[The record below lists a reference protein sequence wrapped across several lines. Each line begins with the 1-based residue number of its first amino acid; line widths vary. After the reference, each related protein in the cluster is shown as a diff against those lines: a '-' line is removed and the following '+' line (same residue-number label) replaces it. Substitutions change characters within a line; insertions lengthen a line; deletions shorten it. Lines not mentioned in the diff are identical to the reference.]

1 MKILAISTQHDSGA
15 AVVVDG
21 KILAAVNEERL
32 SRRKFHTGWP
42 ELSIAEVLRLAEIQ
56 PNEIEQVVLSSF
68 VEVEEST
75 WDWPEDPSPA
85 ERIKEWPREA
95 VSLLSRIKVTG
106 PTFGNPRFSTF
117 AAKVLGGYRSV
128 DRKRRSAEAME
139 RLGITAPVEIIEHH
153 PGHAYGAWLTSP
165 WEECL
170 VLTLDA
176 QGDGLSSI
184 AARANASGL
193 HIFNKI
199 SFLHTPAHQYAYA
212 TRVLGY
218 KCGREGKTT
227 GLAAYGNAAR
237 TIDIFRDRI
246 TYSSKKRSFV
256 DTGYY
261 IQPEIAYLREALKDF
276 SPADIAAGVQEHL
289 EEIVVPWVKDMALDS
304 GLKLPVPVALSG
316 GVFANV
322 KLNQRIAAMPEV
334 SAIFVHPHMGD
345 GGLTVGSALGF
356 EYQARARSQSRL
368 KPALLKNVYLG
379 PSYSTKEIESAVSAF
394 PGMTLERPD
403 NLALRVAELITEN
416 KVIGL
421 FSGRMEYGPR
431 ALGARSVL
439 YHCKDKS
446 INDWLNKRMSRTE
459 FMPFAPVV
467 REEDLAR
474 YFLNTDSGKIAAQF
488 MTVTFDTTA
497 ACKNEAPA
505 VVHVDGT
512 ARPQTIRRDQ
522 HALYYDIIS
531 RYGEL
536 TGSPILINTS
546 FNMHEEPIVA
556 TPNDALRTYAVDAVD
571 VLVLDPFIVWKK

>member
-21 KILAAVNEERL
+21 RILAAVNEERL

-42 ELSIAEVLRLAEIQ
+42 ELSIAEVLRLTNISRFDR
-56 PNEIEQVVLSSF
+56 VVLSSY
-68 VEVEEST
+68 VEVDEST
-75 WDWPEDPSPA
+75 WDWPEDPSPR
-85 ERIKEWPREA
+85 ERLQEWPREA
-95 VSLLSRIKVTG
+95 VTLLSRAKLAG
-106 PTFGNPRFSTF
+106 PTFGKSRFSTF
-117 AAKVLGGYRSV
+117 AAKVLGGYRQV
-128 DRKRRSAEAME
+128 DRDRRAKNA
-139 RLGITAPVEIIEHH
+139 LTQYGIDAPIEIVEHH

-165 WEECL
+165 WKECL

-176 QGDGLSSI
+176 QGDGLSSV
-184 AARANASGL
+184 AARAGKDGL
-193 HIFNKI
+193 KIFNRI

-218 KCGREGKTT
+218 RCGREGKTT
-227 GLAAYGNAAR
+227 GLAAYGNAAK
-237 TIDIFRDRI
+237 TIDIFRSRI
-246 TYSSKKRSFV
+246 TYSSKKRSFI

-261 IQPEIAYLREALKDF
+261 IQPEIAWLREALKDHT
-276 SPADIAAGVQEHL
+276 PEDIAAGVQEHL

-304 GLKLPVPVALSG
+304 GLRLPCPVALSG

-322 KLNQRIAAMPEV
+322 KLNQRIAAMNEI
-334 SAIFVHPHMGD
+334 SEIFIHPHMGD
-345 GGLTVGSALGF
+345 GGLAVGSALAV
-356 EYQARARSQSRL
+356 EQRESKLEPRAL
-368 KPALLKNVYLG
+368 HNVYLG
-379 PSYSTKEIESAVSAF
+379 ASYDEREIESAIKEF
-394 PGMTLERPD
+394 PGMKLERPA
-403 NLALRVAELITEN
+403 NLPLAIAELIAKN
-416 KVIGL
+416 KVVGL

-431 ALGARSVL
+431 ALGARSVI
-439 YHCKDKS
+439 YHAKDKS
-446 INDWLNKRMSRTE
+446 VNDWLNKRMSRTE

-467 REEDLAR
+467 REEDLEK
-474 YFLNTDSGKIAAQF
+474 YFRNTESGKVAAQF
-488 MTVTFDTTA
+488 MTVTFDATA

-522 HALYYDIIS
+522 HQLYYDIIS

-556 TPNDALRTYAVDAVD
+556 TPRDALRTYDIDAVD
-571 VLVLDPFIVWKK
+571 VLVLDPFIVVKTAR